1 MGSHNLT
8 PLIEPHIR
16 ASSGRLVR
24 CDIAINH
31 QTLQS
36 PSHYLIIS
44 SSDANSIQTTH
55 RVTIVS
61 QRPDTTSLSSIM
73 ASLFKSGERRGS
85 TLSKT
90 EGERKEAKGLEEP
103 TVRHDPVNDDST
115 EDDEDARLAAMG
127 YKNEFKREF
136 KSLSTFSFAMAIMGL
151 ISSVITTFNT
161 PYLSAGPA
169 SAIWTWFFGSI
180 FNMTLGLAIGE
191 LVSAY
196 PSCGGL
202 YSVSGVV
209 VPRRWSGVVAYGVGW
224 ANGLGQIAG
233 IAGTAYGLA
242 SMIMSWAYV
251 ISNGAFVATT
261 GQLVGVYIAI
271 MVIAGVVNSF
281 PTSWIAKFTA
291 SYVFVN
297 IITTVV
303 VAVLCLARTPNG
315 QMLSGK
321 EAFVDFT
328 NSSGW
333 SDSLAFLIGL
343 QMVQFVMTDYDAT
356 AHISEEVSRAA
367 IAAPVAI
374 VEAVFCTGVLGFFLV
389 VSLCFAG
396 GNVAD
401 LIARK
406 DSWPG
411 GLAVAQILLDRG
423 GRVAFLVVWPFAC
436 AVAFFVVL
444 TATQANART
453 FFALARDRAIPSIFA
468 VVEKR
473 TRVTINAVWLV
484 VFLNIVL
491 IMLAFAS
498 YTAAAAIFSLAAL
511 GMDLSYWVPILC
523 RQIFEDHPDVR
534 FKEKKGPF
542 SLGFGLLGRTVNWI
556 AIVWTLFEV
565 VILCIPSVK
574 LQGLSAKEW
583 PLSMNWASVVFVGVM
598 FLAYAWYAAYGHRL
612 YRAPGMQSHHAAS
625 EPNSSVVVDQSSE
638 KSPPS
643 YN

>member
-1 MGSHNLT
+1 MSPFSKVT
-8 PLIEPHIR
+8 ERR
-16 ASSGRLVR
+16 ASATTLKNEDRKQDGR
-24 CDIAINH
+24 
-31 QTLQS
+31 
-36 PSHYLIIS
+36 
-44 SSDANSIQTTH
+44 
-55 RVTIVS
+55 
-61 QRPDTTSLSSIM
+61 
-73 ASLFKSGERRGS
+73 
-85 TLSKT
+85 
-90 EGERKEAKGLEEP
+90 LEEP
-103 TVRHDPVNDDST
+103 TVSHNPVS
-115 EDDEDARLAAMG
+115 EDGSDEDEDARLAAMG

-161 PYLSAGPA
+161 PYLSGGAP

-180 FNMTLGLAIGE
+180 LNMTLGLAIGE

-209 VPRRWSGVVAYGVGW
+209 VPRKWSSVVAYGVGW

-233 IAGTAYGLA
+233 ISGTAWGLS
-242 SMIMSWAYV
+242 SMIMSWAFV
-251 ISNGAFVATT
+251 ITDGRFVSTT
-261 GQLVGVYIAI
+261 AQNVGLYIAI
-271 MVIAGVVNSF
+271 MVIAGVINSF
-281 PTSWIAKFTA
+281 PTSWLAKITA

-303 VAVLCLARTPNG
+303 VAILCLARTPRSE
-315 QMLSGK
+315 MLSGN
-321 EAFVDFT
+321 EAFVSL
-328 NSSGW
+328 NNGSGW

-367 IAAPVAI
+367 VAAPVAI

-396 GNVAD
+396 GNVAN
-401 LIARK
+401 LVARY
-406 DSWPG
+406 DTWPG

-423 GRVAFLVVWPFAC
+423 GKVAFLIVWPFAC

-444 TATQANART
+444 TATQANARS
-453 FFALARDRAIPSIFA
+453 FYALARDRAIPRWFA

-484 VFLNIVL
+484 VVLNIAL

-498 YTAAAAIFSLAAL
+498 TVAAAAIFSLAAL

-534 FKEKKGPF
+534 FKEKAGPF
-542 SLGFGLLGRTVNWI
+542 SLGFGALGRIVNWI

-565 VILCIPSVK
+565 IILCIPAYN
-574 LQGLSAKEW
+574 LQAPDYNPTW
-583 PLSMNWASVVFVGVM
+583 PLYMNWASVVFAGVM
-598 FLAYAWYAAYGHRL
+598 VIAYAWYLIYGHRV
-612 YRAPGMQSHHAAS
+612 YQAPSFNHSAEVAETHR
-625 EPNSSVVVDQSSE
+625 SVVVDETSE
-638 KSPPS
+638 KNSS
-643 YN
+643 RS